1 VLTFIPDIAEEHYEE
16 LQFLWSQRRNALR
29 SPAYTLREL
38 GMLEERIEA
47 HVQGL
52 LVIGEENVYT
62 FVDKGLTGEDEMAAF
77 AAAYALLRLGTPTAL
92 AKVLDAFRDAKG
104 KQLDGIREALAFGAA
119 QPLQQQ
125 LTTLFLSGPLPVAVA
140 AGEALV
146 LQNAVRPAYEHVA
159 RFLTAEDP
167 NVRAAAWRIVAN
179 AVITV
184 PADLYERALRDDDPA
199 VKSAALAAAA
209 WTAYPGFAAYC
220 RNVAATPTLEGLEP
234 LLTLACVAP
243 PQEFQTI
250 ATLAATPA
258 LGRARLKIAGAFGH
272 PAFMD
277 FVLQEMENAD
287 PGVAASAGDAF
298 EKMTG
303 LAVYSDKRATIPPA
317 GGPPKD
323 EVEAEFQEEVS
334 LPDVPLA
341 RKHWESVKPHLSGA
355 ARIGRGFDLSQ
366 AIARETFAALDMESR
381 WELCLR
387 ARLTA
392 GWTGTPVSLQT
403 FPQRA

>member
-1 VLTFIPDIAEEHYEE
+1 MLTFIPDIAEEHYEE

-52 LVIGEENVYT
+52 LVIGEANVST

-77 AAAYALLRLGTPTAL
+77 AAAYTLLKLGTPTAL
-92 AKVLDAFRDAKG
+92 AKVLDAFTNAKDA
-104 KQLDGIREALAFGAA
+104 QLDGIREAISFGAA
-119 QPLQQQ
+119 LPLQPQ
-125 LTTLFLSGPLPVAVA
+125 LTTLFLSAPLPVAVA

-146 LQNAVRPAYEHVA
+146 LQNAVRPAYEHVG
-159 RFLTAEDP
+159 RFFGAEDP
-167 NVRAAAWRIVAN
+167 KVRAAAWRIVAN

-184 PADLYERALRDDDPA
+184 PAELYERALRDDDPA

-220 RNVAATPTLEGLEP
+220 RNVAAAPTPEGLEP

-250 ATLAATPA
+250 ATLSATPA
-258 LGRARLKIAGAFGH
+258 LGRARMKIAGAFGH

-287 PGVAASAGDAF
+287 PAVAAAAGDAF

-303 LAVYSDKRATIPPA
+303 LAVYSDTRATVSPP
-317 GGPPKD
+317 GGPRD

-341 RKHWESVKPHLSGA
+341 RRHWETVKSRLASA
-355 ARIGRGFDLSQ
+355 TRIGRGFDLSQ

-403 FPQRA
+403 FPQRG